1 MNQVTRSPLLTVLLN
16 KVTAC
21 RVAVAG
27 RFMPHSFRL
36 VLGLLIVTFLFVV
49 MWREIFVSKH
59 AGEQGV
65 YWSRFFGGTLDL
77 KLGEGTHLK
86 FPWDRI
92 FIYSTRVQESHGTTE
107 LLTIDGMPVRVG
119 WSVRYH
125 VDPERLPE
133 LHRNLGPQYADKV
146 VVPEVVSSLRKV
158 LGRYSADQIYAK
170 DELSLVSE
178 IDKQVK
184 ERVELFHPILFEVI
198 LLLRLE
204 LPEEMSRGIVEKQLY
219 EQQLL
224 SYSFRLQGEEE
235 EKKRKLIEAQGIK
248 DFERVARM
256 SILKWRGIEATEEL
270 AKSPNTKMI
279 FVGGGQNGLPLLLNL
294 ESAGAAVPEAP
305 SSSPSMKS
313 IK

>member
-1 MNQVTRSPLLTVLLN
+1 MNQVVRRPLLTVLLN
-16 KVTAC
+16 KVTAG
-21 RVAVAG
+21 RVAVVG
-27 RFMPHSFRL
+27 WFVPHSFRL
-36 VLGLLIVTFLFVV
+36 ILGLLIVAFLFVV
-49 MWREIFVSKH
+49 MWHDIFVSKH
-59 AGEQGV
+59 PGEQGV
-65 YWSRFFGGTLDL
+65 YWSRFFGGTLDG

-107 LLTIDGMPVRVG
+107 LLTVDGMPVRVD
-119 WSVRYH
+119 WSVRYR
-125 VDPERLPE
+125 VDSERLSE
-133 LHRNLGPQYADKV
+133 LHRNLGPQYPDRV

-158 LGRYSADQIYAK
+158 LGRYSADQIYAR
-170 DELSLVSE
+170 DELSLISE

-184 ERVELFHPILFEVI
+184 ERVELFHSILFETI

-204 LPEEMSRGIVEKQLY
+204 LPEKMSKGIIEKQLY

-248 DFERVARM
+248 DFERVARL

-270 AKSPNTKMI
+270 AKSPNAKMI
-279 FVGGGQNGLPLLLNL
+279 FMGGSQNSLPLLLNL
-294 ESAGAAVPEAP
+294 EAAGAGASSVPP
-305 SSSPSMKS
+305 SSPS